1 MFSTMLRFTL
11 GSDEKCKHQQ
21 TSKAIRK
28 KEMED
33 RLRVVQ
39 RMIRKKD
46 DFKFAFLMGFVL
58 IDPECQK

>member
-1 MFSTMLRFTL
+1 MFSTMLRITL
-11 GSDEKCKHQQ
+11 GSDGKCKHQQ
-21 TSKAIRK
+21 TSKTIRK

-39 RMIRKKD
+39 RMIRKKN